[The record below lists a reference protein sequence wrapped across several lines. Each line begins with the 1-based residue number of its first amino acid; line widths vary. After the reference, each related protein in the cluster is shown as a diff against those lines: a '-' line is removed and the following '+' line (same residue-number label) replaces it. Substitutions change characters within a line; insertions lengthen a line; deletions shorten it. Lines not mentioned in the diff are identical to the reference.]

1 MTASQNA
8 LRVSLGG
15 TEVGFLELDSGG
27 IEVIRF
33 STTEAYRAL
42 RSRPVLSQALE
53 DDLSQTWT
61 SRVRAPAF
69 FSNLLPEGVLRE
81 LLAQRAGVNPAREFF
96 VLAELGQD
104 LPGNV
109 TVQPVGPLDHAGEL
123 DDELPATPVSPEEAL
138 RFSVAGL
145 QLKFSVNPKG
155 GGWVLPVRG
164 AGGRWLAKLPS
175 QRFPQVPRNEFWMM
189 RFARAVG
196 LTVPDVQ
203 LATADGIEGLA
214 PVLAYETVSREPAVL
229 LVRRFD
235 RTQGA
240 ERLHTED
247 FLQVLNKHPGDKVK
261 YNAASAEWVGRLVLA
276 LEAERIDEVVNRFV
290 FNVIIGN
297 GDAHL
302 KNWMLRYEDG
312 RRARLSPAFDL
323 VSTIQYPD
331 TDQHEYALNL
341 GRSKRYVDFE
351 VARLEAFTTRLEVPS
366 LTFSRDLHELVAK
379 AQAFAEQALAAWPGF
394 EKEYEVDAGFS
405 ETLRRHWVRVPFLR
419 PFVASR

>member
-1 MTASQNA
+1 VSLSTNT
-8 LRVSLGG
+8 LRVSLGP
-15 TEVGFLELDSGG
+15 TEVGFLELDSTG
-27 IEVIRF
+27 IELIRF
-33 STTEAYRAL
+33 TTTEAYRAL

-96 VLAELGQD
+96 VLAELGED

-109 TVQPVGPLDHAGEL
+109 VVRPVGALDRSGDL
-123 DDELPATPVSPEEAL
+123 DDELPATAVSPDEAL

-145 QLKFSVNPKG
+145 QLKFSVNARG
-155 GGWVLPVRG
+155 AGWVLPVRG

-175 QRFPQVPRNEFWMM
+175 QRFPLVPRNEYWMM

-196 LTVPDVQ
+196 LAVPDVQ
-203 LATADGIEGLA
+203 LAPVESVEGLSPVLA
-214 PVLAYETVSREPAVL
+214 PVAVSREPMAL

-235 RTQGA
+235 RTEAA
-240 ERLHTED
+240 ERIHTED

-276 LEAERIDEVVNRFV
+276 LAPDRIDEVVNRFV

-312 RRARLSPAFDL
+312 IRASLSPAFDL
-323 VSTIQYPD
+323 VSTIQYAD
-331 TDQHEYALNL
+331 TDQHEYALKL
-341 GRSKRYVDFE
+341 GKSKRYVDFSVE
-351 VARLEAFTTRLEVPS
+351 RLAAFAAKLSVPS
-366 LTFSRDLHELVAK
+366 LSRAPAADELVKK
-379 AQAFAEQALAAWPGF
+379 ALAFAEGALAAWPGF
-394 EKEYEVDAGFS
+394 AKEHDVDSRFAA
-405 ETLRRHWVRVPFLR
+405 TLRQHWQRVPLLR
-419 PFVASR
+419 PFVGAP

>member
-1 MTASQNA
+1 MTASSNT
-8 LRVSLGG
+8 LRVALGQ
-15 TEVGFLELDSGG
+15 TEVGFLELDAGG
-27 IEVIRF
+27 IDLVRF

-42 RSRPVLSQALE
+42 RARPVLSQALE
-53 DDLSQTWT
+53 DDLAQTWT

-81 LLAQRAGVNPAREFF
+81 LLALRAGVNPAREFF
-96 VLAELGQD
+96 LIAALGED

-109 TVQPVGPLDHAGEL
+109 TVRPVGTLDPTGVVNE
-123 DDELPATPVSPEEAL
+123 ELPASAVSPGEAL

-145 QLKFSVNPKG
+145 QLKFSVSERD

-175 QRFPQVPRNEFWMM
+175 RRFPQVPRNEFWMM
-189 RFARAVG
+189 RFAREVG

-203 LATADGIEGLA
+203 LADVAHVEGLA
-214 PVLAYETVSREPAVL
+214 PVLTEELVSREPTLL

-235 RTQGA
+235 RTGNA

-247 FLQVLNKHPGDKVK
+247 FLQVLNRHPGDKVR
-261 YNAASAEWVGRLVLA
+261 YNAASAEWVARLVFALA
-276 LEAERIDEVVNRFV
+276 PQQVTEVVQRFI

-312 RRARLSPAFDL
+312 RTAALSPAFDL

-341 GRSKRYVDFE
+341 GKTKRYAAFDESRLMNFGSKLKAPGLSNTPDPAILVDD
-351 VARLEAFTTRLEVPS
+351 AR
-366 LTFSRDLHELVAK
+366 TFAK
-379 AQAFAEQALAAWPGF
+379 RTLDAWPAFAEAHG
-394 EKEYEVDAGFS
+394 VDSAFS
-405 ETLRRHWVRVPFLR
+405 EVLRRHWERVPFLKSLLR
-419 PFVASR
+419 